1 MKRQNRFAAAFG
13 AIVLAS
19 VALVGAFSAS
29 ATGGEQT
36 DPLITLS
43 YLTQVVKPELMNKVD
58 EQVAVNEQALLDKVN
73 SAIDGYTEEMEQAL
87 GGSVGGNASYAA
99 VTLTKDALLCPE
111 AGAEVLLRS
120 GSSKVAAGSAPV
132 MLDATSGATVS
143 IGGVLQVNHLYVVPL
158 DGAVISASTDCT
170 LLVRGNYTVV

>member
-1 MKRQNRFAAAFG
+1 MKRQNRIAAAFG

-19 VALVGAFSAS
+19 VALIGAFSVS

-43 YLTQVVKPELMNKVD
+43 YLTQVIKPELMNKVD
-58 EQVAVNEQALLDKVN
+58 EQVAANEQALLDKVN
-73 SAIDGYTEEMEQAL
+73 SAIDDYSAEVEQAL
-87 GGSVGGNASYAA
+87 GGSVSGSAAYTA
-99 VTLTKDALLCPE
+99 VTLTKDALFCPE

-120 GSSKVAAGSAPV
+120 GSAKAAAGSAPV
-132 MLDATSGATVS
+132 MLDATSGAVIS
-143 IGGVLQVNHLYVVPL
+143 IGGALQVNHLYVVPL
-158 DGAVISASTDCT
+158 EGAVISASTDCT